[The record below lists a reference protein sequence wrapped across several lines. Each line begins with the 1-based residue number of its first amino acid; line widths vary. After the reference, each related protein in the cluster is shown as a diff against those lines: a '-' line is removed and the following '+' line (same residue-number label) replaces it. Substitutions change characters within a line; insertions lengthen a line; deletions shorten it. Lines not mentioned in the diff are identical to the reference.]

1 MFQGIVHFKARLVSM
16 DMDEIDEYGRLVLKM
31 PTDFPIKRVR
41 LGDSI
46 AVDGVCLTVVN
57 VDGMQISFDL
67 LKETLRA
74 TRLIHLNQY
83 PVCNIEQPCSMGDA
97 LHGHPV
103 SGHVDA
109 VVDCVKIEGE
119 NHWFSLPPVLAPM
132 IVSKGSISI
141 NGVSLTIGEVL
152 SDRFCVYL
160 IPKTLELTNLTEL
173 KPSFFVNIEVDMM
186 ARYIV
191 NYMKTVN
198 LNLNYEKNSTYSL

>member
-74 TRLIHLNQY
+74 TRLI
-83 PVCNIEQPCSMGDA
+83 E
-97 LHGHPV
+97 
-103 SGHVDA
+103 
-109 VVDCVKIEGE
+109 
-119 NHWFSLPPVLAPM
+119 
-132 IVSKGSISI
+132 
-141 NGVSLTIGEVL
+141 L
-152 SDRFCVYL
+152 SQ
-160 IPKTLELTNLTEL
+160 
-173 KPSFFVNIEVDMM
+173 
-186 ARYIV
+186 
-191 NYMKTVN
+191 
-198 LNLNYEKNSTYSL
+198 